1 MNLIVHWSH
10 AKEREKSL
18 NPTLK
23 TPNLSAHCVRKKE
36 DGSPNSAHKQLAKSM
51 FITKLIWSID
61 SHKQCKITF
70 NFGEFVLFHNF
81 YADRL
86 LVSMETLLL
95 FITPPKKEFNIRW
108 YFSHLLSMLSK
119 IKFLKFRDLIAGR
132 SWHMKW
138 SRRALFSTSVGTGGK
153 LKGIEEKQAAF
164 MSILNTSTF

>member
-1 MNLIVHWSH
+1 
-10 AKEREKSL
+10 
-18 NPTLK
+18 
-23 TPNLSAHCVRKKE
+23 
-36 DGSPNSAHKQLAKSM
+36 M

-70 NFGEFVLFHNF
+70 NFGEFVLFHN
-81 YADRL
+81 YYSDRL
-86 LVSMETLLL
+86 LVWMQTLLL
-95 FITPPKKEFNIRW
+95 FITPPPPPKKEFNIRW

-153 LKGIEEKQAAF
+153 LKGLEERQTAF
-164 MSILNTSTF
+164 MSILNTSTFQVFFYFTARMTLMFFSSSYFCTTSICLVWSSGWVV